1 MRPEQPNGQNGSGGH
16 SNGGPPPTP
25 TTPAAEPAARPLAQ
39 PIDGA
44 KPTFGG
50 RLSKFL
56 DRIKPYREILAV
68 IVALSAAIS
77 GGISWAITYFATRA
91 DIAQLECKLLDQIEA
106 KVGPVR
112 TGVGMAQARW
122 RRAQADH
129 LLDQQSAEN
138 RNLIKSLLKEADEL
152 QAEQEKRDIDA
163 LKEFR
168 AIVARC
174 MIGSPKPASSP

>member
-16 SNGGPPPTP
+16 SNGGPPPAP
-25 TTPAAEPAARPLAQ
+25 THAAEPAARPQAQ
-39 PIDGA
+39 PPDDA

-50 RLSKFL
+50 RLSKFV
-56 DRIKPYREILAV
+56 DRIKPYRELLAV
-68 IVALSAAIS
+68 IIALSAAIS

-129 LLDQQSAEN
+129 LLDQQSSEN
-138 RNLIKSLLKEADEL
+138 RNLIRSLLQEADKL
-152 QAEQEKRDIDA
+152 QAEQEQRDTDA

-168 AIVARC
+168 TIVARC
-174 MIGSPKPASSP
+174 MTGSPKPAGSP